1 MTSCMT
7 KRLACLFGAALLAVA
22 CSDSGTGSPDAAG
35 AAGSG
40 AAGRGGTTVTGGGAG
55 GGGAGGGGAGGV
67 GGTAGIGG
75 CQRLPAGDS
84 QCSSRPALPAYVLC
98 RYPFTAPAGCD
109 RVLVGDTIEGYCC
122 SAD

>member
-40 AAGRGGTTVTGGGAG
+40 AAGRGGTTGTGGGAG
-55 GGGAGGGGAGGV
+55 GG